1 MQLILG
7 GDNTLYLLI
16 VIGSLCWKAGTCLT
30 KPDTTKT
37 LKKNKMPNQ
46 PLTVNFDSIQPDL
59 TPIKSAAGEK
69 TLSLNKYPNER

>member
-1 MQLILG
+1 MHLLLG
-7 GDNTLYLLI
+7 RNSTPHLL
-16 VIGSLCWKAGTCLT
+16 VVSENLSWKAGTWLT
-30 KPDTTKT
+30 KRNTTKT
-37 LKKNKMPNQ
+37 VKKNKMPNQ